1 MTTTAEL
8 LEHHNKLAELLGEKP
23 LKSWKQSKDALQ
35 VRIDALDEKA
45 KQTEEVI
52 ADVLADDEPEAPK
65 PVKLK
70 GAMMPSVTIGALV
83 KELLLHEDGLSYDLI
98 EEAVKREFPEAKT
111 TRRSI
116 ASVAADLRRKG
127 VEVPMRKKGRP
138 A

>member
-8 LEHHNKLAELLGEKP
+8 LEQHNEFAEKWGKKP
-23 LKSWKQSKDALQ
+23 LKSWKQSKDALRE
-35 VRIDALDEKA
+35 RIDAMRA
-45 KQTEEVI
+45 EV
-52 ADVLADDEPEAPK
+52 ADDVIGDDEPEAPK
-65 PVKLK
+65 PIKLR

-83 KELLLHEDGLSYDLI
+83 KELLLMEDGLSYDLI